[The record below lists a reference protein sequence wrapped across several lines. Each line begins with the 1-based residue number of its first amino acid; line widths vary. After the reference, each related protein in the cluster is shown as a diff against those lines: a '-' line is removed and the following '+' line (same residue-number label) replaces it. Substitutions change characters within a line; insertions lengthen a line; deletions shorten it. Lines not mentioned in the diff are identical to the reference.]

1 MAFRNRGNRA
11 SIIFSH
17 FSLFCLGRV
26 LYSLFLS
33 LLFLKRS
40 IFRLVIEGWQE
51 GEGVSESAS
60 GVKLQSFLE
69 KMRPR
74 KPRNSHALWC
84 ISKAETNLGYWPCFW
99 TEWEV
104 DSLCAIGRSLLRN
117 DEMPYLSSLGHKCM
131 WEQKGGV
138 CFKEK
143 NECPNMLQQKRF
155 LKPCLRK
162 KVAYKGRQRSLS
174 SGLCLGQ
181 RAPFSNM
188 EQLVWGF
195 VLVELRWSRSFISGS
210 ISRTKSRDLIS

>member
-60 GVKLQSFLE
+60 GVKLQSFSE

-74 KPRNSHALWC
+74 RPRNSHALWC
-84 ISKAETNLGYWPCFW
+84 ISKAENEPWVLTLLLNRVGGRQSLRHREEFAQEWWNAWLEFSRPWVHVG
-99 TEWEV
+99 TE
-104 DSLCAIGRSLLRN
+104 
-117 DEMPYLSSLGHKCM
+117 
-131 WEQKGGV
+131 GGV
-138 CFKEK
+138 C
-143 NECPNMLQQKRF
+143 LKRKMGVLICF
-155 LKPCLRK
+155 SRK
-162 KVAYKGRQRSLS
+162 
-174 SGLCLGQ
+174 
-181 RAPFSNM
+181 
-188 EQLVWGF
+188 
-195 VLVELRWSRSFISGS
+195 
-210 ISRTKSRDLIS
+210 DL